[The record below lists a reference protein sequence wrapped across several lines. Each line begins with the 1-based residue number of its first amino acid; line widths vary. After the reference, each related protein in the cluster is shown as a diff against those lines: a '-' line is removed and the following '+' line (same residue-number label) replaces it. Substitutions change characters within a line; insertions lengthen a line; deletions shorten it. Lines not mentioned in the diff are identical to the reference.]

1 MSLYPVNRKPKKQ
14 NKIDPKTIEHHM
26 IENQEDKH
34 IAAEEAKTTAT
45 KLAFKLNHIK
55 MIESANFQNN
65 NSLPIEGTALI
76 SLKKPSLAPIKL
88 WKFLKKLRGK
98 WIVIKSLQGSS
109 RRKKIV
115 SLSISKKGCSNKLR
129 KLLIK
134 PRSTK

>member
-1 MSLYPVNRKPKKQ
+1 MSLSPVNRRQNKQ
-14 NKIDPKTIEHHM
+14 NKTGPKTIESHM

-88 WKFLKKLRGK
+88 WKFLRKLRGK
-98 WIVIKSLQGSS
+98 WTVIKSLQGSS
-109 RRKKIV
+109 RRKKIA
-115 SLSISKKGCSNKLR
+115 SLSISKKDCSSKLR
-129 KLLIK
+129 KHPIK